1 MVYALLVMRNASF
14 VVEEALFVGGDG
26 GSRTLVQTVN
36 QYAFYMLIFA

>member
-1 MVYALLVMRNASF
+1 MDYRIHLLV
-14 VVEEALFVGGDG
+14 LFCGDG

>member
-1 MVYALLVMRNASF
+1 MHDEVNKKKSHGCVAQSMGF
-14 VVEEALFVGGDG
+14 GGDG